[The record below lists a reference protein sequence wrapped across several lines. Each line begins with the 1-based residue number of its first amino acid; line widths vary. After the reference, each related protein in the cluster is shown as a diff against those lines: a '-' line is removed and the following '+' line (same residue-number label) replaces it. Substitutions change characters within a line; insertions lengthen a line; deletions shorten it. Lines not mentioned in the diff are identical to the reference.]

1 MCTPTAAFVQGSTV
15 AVGPGA
21 SGPAGRARRPGTI
34 IRWRERE
41 VFARGTAHVPG

>member
-1 MCTPTAAFVQGSTV
+1 VHADGGIH
-15 AVGPGA
+15 VGRHSRGRRCA
-21 SGPAGRARRPGTI
+21 SGPADWARRLDAI